1 MKSKILS
8 LLVSLLCVSA
18 AYGYS
23 VATIG
28 VAKIVHLP
36 KFQANINAKINNQ
49 FAPQISELRK
59 AQQDLMQAAEDFQ
72 KNSATRGAEENQ
84 RQQAK
89 LQQQTLQ
96 LRERQQRLSVEM
108 QQAMNTAVVHLVQ
121 RIREMS
127 SSIGDKKGYDLILD
141 KQAVLYS
148 KSEAHDIT
156 TTVLDSLAK

>member
-1 MKSKILS
+1 
-8 LLVSLLCVSA
+8 
-18 AYGYS
+18 
-23 VATIG
+23 
-28 VAKIVHLP
+28 
-36 KFQANINAKINNQ
+36 
-49 FAPQISELRK
+49 
-59 AQQDLMQAAEDFQ
+59 MQAAEDFQ